1 MKPIMESIMTIFI
14 KIKKQI
20 LIILSIVLVAGCGGK
35 TQDLE
40 EIKSKIETNFP
51 QVNHISAEVVANW
64 LKEDE
69 SKTILLDIRE
79 KDEYNISHLP
89 NAYNVPPDTS
99 IEKLQE
105 TILKNLESDRKIVLY
120 CSVGLRS
127 AIFTQKLQDAGFT
140 NVYNFNGSIFE
151 WANLNKPVYQ
161 GDGLVKK
168 VHPYD
173 EKWGK
178 FLQPQLREDLS
189 NLESR
194 EN

>member
-1 MKPIMESIMTIFI
+1 MESIMTIFI